1 MYLGYF
7 KNPVPPMYS
16 IHLCN
21 VPLGTGQNSQNLQ
34 DTQGTMARNIR
45 YTEVQH
51 LLEPGELE
59 GWKRRATDC
68 NWSPEVFTINS
79 YLIKENQP
87 ILYKLYNGPRRS
99 FVREELQI
107 ILPDTMLP

>member
-1 MYLGYF
+1 
-7 KNPVPPMYS
+7 MYS

-59 GWKRRATDC
+59 G
-68 NWSPEVFTINS
+68 
-79 YLIKENQP
+79 
-87 ILYKLYNGPRRS
+87 
-99 FVREELQI
+99 
-107 ILPDTMLP
+107 